1 MMTVS
6 KARRPRRNSMQKR
19 LCANGAN
26 MPLTVAVPK
35 SSGPVTEAEAVLKS
49 VDRRIKLTAS
59 GVPR

>member
-1 MMTVS
+1 
-6 KARRPRRNSMQKR
+6 
-19 LCANGAN
+19 